1 VVKRHPDG
9 VVKVRVKVNALPAPT
24 LLMGVTVKVKVPEPP
39 VGVPDIRPEEPVNE
53 SPFVAPVNE
62 ADVEKDVGVP
72 VQPVGDT
79 ETEVPT
85 LTVWVA
91 YEQPVGEEGLQ
102 Q

>member
-1 VVKRHPDG
+1 VVKRQPDG
-9 VVKVRVKVNALPAPT
+9 VVKVIVRVNALPAPA
-24 LLMGVTVKVKVPEPP
+24 LLMGVTVKVKVPLPP

-62 ADVEKDVGVP
+62 AVVENDVGVP

-85 LTVWVA
+85 LTDCVA
-91 YEQPVGEEGLQ
+91 YEQPVGVEGPQ